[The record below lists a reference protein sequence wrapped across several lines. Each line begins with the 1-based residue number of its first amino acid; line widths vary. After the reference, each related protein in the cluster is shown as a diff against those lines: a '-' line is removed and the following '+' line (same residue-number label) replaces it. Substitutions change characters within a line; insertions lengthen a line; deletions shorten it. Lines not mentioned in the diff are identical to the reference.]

1 MPLDWT
7 HTGGG
12 GLGSWPSPVDRA
24 SHDPVY
30 GLRPRSTER
39 AFSWRPLG
47 LPSGEDLMASF
58 NKRLEAEGGA
68 TKFRLKTDASSAL
81 DEVKGVGDGI
91 KSSVGKLFDAGSS
104 RPASDGLMAQDQWKT
119 LVIFFG
125 LTIALSLGSALV
137 SQTGGGE
144 KTSDGAPL
152 EFGSRE
158 PYRPQLGQ

>member
-47 LPSGEDLMASF
+47 PQGEGAIERHSTDY
-58 NKRLEAEGGA
+58 KRSRLHEHGGLRFGRFVCGA
-68 TKFRLKTDASSAL
+68 GCNTSSCA
-81 DEVKGVGDGI
+81 
-91 KSSVGKLFDAGSS
+91 
-104 RPASDGLMAQDQWKT
+104 AQD
-119 LVIFFG
+119 
-125 LTIALSLGSALV
+125 LTPLNR
-137 SQTGGGE
+137 Q
-144 KTSDGAPL
+144 APPL
-152 EFGSRE
+152 NE
-158 PYRPQLGQ
+158 